1 MRCGRIARTLGGA
14 IVLRA
19 LRSHDLLCV
28 AHIAP
33 RISPMQIALTNAPHW
48 LAQFSTW
55 LQSTPLSLLLQ
66 NVEWI
71 VPLVQTVHILAIGAV
86 IASVFIV
93 NLRLLGLIG
102 NDESP
107 SRVGARFLPVIWY
120 TLPVLIA
127 TGVILII
134 AEPARSLGSIA
145 FQLKM
150 LLFACAVIITLYHH
164 RSVLQAASR
173 ADQAGGHGAAK
184 FVAILSLLLWSA
196 IIFAGRWIAYAPG
209 K

>member
-1 MRCGRIARTLGGA
+1 MRRGPTARTYRGT

-19 LRSHDLLCV
+19 LRSHDLLRV

-33 RISPMQIALTNAPHW
+33 RIDPMQIALTNAPHW
-48 LAQFSTW
+48 LSQFSTW
-55 LQSTPLSLLLQ
+55 LQSTPLSVLLQ

-86 IASVFIV
+86 MASVFIV
-93 NLRLLGLIG
+93 NMRLLGLIG
-102 NDESP
+102 NDEPRS
-107 SRVGARFLPVIWY
+107 SVGARFLPVIWY
-120 TLPVLIA
+120 SLPVLLA

-150 LLFACAVIITLYHH
+150 LLLTCAVLITVYRH
-164 RSVLQAASR
+164 RSLVQAASR
-173 ADQAGGHGAAK
+173 ADQAGPHGAGK
-184 FVAILSLLLWSA
+184 FVAVLSLLLWSG
-196 IIFAGRWIAYAPG
+196 IIFTGRWIAYAPG

>member
-1 MRCGRIARTLGGA
+1 
-14 IVLRA
+14 
-19 LRSHDLLCV
+19 
-28 AHIAP
+28 
-33 RISPMQIALTNAPHW
+33 MQIALTNAPHW
-48 LAQFSTW
+48 LAQLSTW

-71 VPLVQTVHILAIGAV
+71 VPLVQTVHILAIGAL
-86 IASVFIV
+86 IACVFIV

-102 NDESP
+102 NDEPRS
-107 SRVGARFLPVIWY
+107 SVGARFLPVIWY
-120 TLPVLIA
+120 TLPVLLA

-150 LLFACAVIITLYHH
+150 LLLACAVIVTLYHH
-164 RSVLQAASR
+164 RSVVQAAPR
-173 ADQAGGHGAAK
+173 ADQAGGHGAGK
-184 FVAILSLLLWSA
+184 FVAILSLLLWSG